1 MYEETGLCTLVLTD
15 DTVLNHTIGSVVP
28 ELISNDCW
36 DRKLPPDYKPYSY
49 YLFINEVN
57 IHCMI
62 DIYSA

>member
-36 DRKLPPDYKPYSY
+36 NRKLPPDYNPYSY
-49 YLFINEVN
+49 CLFINEVN